1 MLPSVQGCLYQQR
14 WYTVTNSYNPL
25 MEINTSFEDYLIAR
39 TRSFQDHIVGGALDY
54 AFDADFAMRQKIGS
68 FSGWSRLYKTI
79 TGTDIPSKFKRYFLS
94 SDSASSMKFAKAYDA
109 AKKCSER
116 LQISIPVVLVR
127 KAGEVPEI
135 SSMSGDGIEPCIVMT
150 ADIAENF
157 SNDELCFLIG
167 CECGRL
173 QNRHC
178 AFNYAF
184 TYPGISRGD
193 TADNSTES
201 TKNNI
206 RELNYSLNKW
216 IIFGD
221 ITADRAGIIC
231 LDAPSDFAEVFA
243 SVRRKGIPD
252 SMGNTGAEI
261 DLEEVTTHY
270 EALHVTPVRDLKISP
285 QCSSDERRLIAGMEF
300 IGCEILY
307 IWRPDIEKPQ
317 SHIGSKQSLEIR
329 CDIIADTD
337 GSYGV

>member
-79 TGTDIPSKFKRYFLS
+79 TGTDIPSKFKRYFQS

-300 IGCEILY
+300 IGREILY

>member
-1 MLPSVQGCLYQQR
+1 M
-14 WYTVTNSYNPL
+14 TNSFNPL
-25 MEINTSFEDYLIAR
+25 MDINTSFSDYLIAR
-39 TRSFQDHIVGGALDY
+39 TRSFQDHVVGGVLDY
-54 AFDADFAMRQKIGS
+54 AFDADFAMRQKIGG

-79 TGTDIPSKFKRYFLS
+79 TGNDIPNKFKRFFQS
-94 SDSASSMKFAKAYDA
+94 SDSASSMKYARAYEA

-127 KAGEVPEI
+127 KAGEIPEI
-135 SSMSGDGIEPCIVMT
+135 SSLSGDGIEPCIIMT
-150 ADIAENF
+150 ADVAEEF
-157 SNDELCFLIG
+157 TEDELCFLIG

-193 TADNSTES
+193 LTQTGAES

-216 IIFGD
+216 LIAGD

-231 LDAPSDFAEVFA
+231 LDRPDKFAEIFA
-243 SVRRKGIPD
+243 SVRKKGIPD
-252 SMGNTGAEI
+252 SMGNPNPNI
-261 DLEEVTTHY
+261 DLEEITTHY

-285 QCSSDERRLIAGMEF
+285 QCSSDERRLVAGMEF

-307 IWRPDIEKPQ
+307 IWRPDLEKPQ
-317 SHIGSKQSLEIR
+317 SHVGNKQSLEIR

-337 GSYGV
+337 GSYGA

>member
-14 WYTVTNSYNPL
+14 WYTVTNYYNPL

-79 TGTDIPSKFKRYFLS
+79 TGTDIPSKFKRYFQS

-285 QCSSDERRLIAGMEF
+285 HCSSDERRLIAGMEF